1 MAGKS
6 KKDLLTKTLSDAL
19 SFIYHYKL
27 EVFCLVMIWAALFLS
42 LSYANSKTVT
52 TQSRALGLPGCNSA
66 QTPACNQSGS
76 CRNTCWGIAWSTCDS
91 TGRWGCDAN
100 CNIDQSLTNPWCEG
114 TTQKTCH
121 GGTITQVIDSPACGG
136 GAGGPCSGRTGS
148 ICEGVGGNDGSVSVL
163 NCTGSTQIYTCQKN
177 HTRFTNPTACNSAQ
191 RTDNWSS
198 YDGMQI
204 VAGARGTCSVDSGG
218 DCDIGQADITNN
230 STLPGVCWD
239 VVKTCTNC
247 TLPTPTNTP
256 RLTPTST
263 PTPTPIPCDDPCDGF
278 SDRRCAAG
286 LTCQPYGVAFL
297 CKSPNCPI
305 EHQTNCRCLN
315 ITPTP
320 TTILARCVRL
330 APDKPLNT
338 LKIGDEVVFAV
349 GYTDLGLVEDIAFRV
364 FKDGQVLE
372 TRFQLTN
379 PTGFLRFHF
388 ANPGRYSFAA
398 YVKSMGVWR

>member
-76 CRNTCWGIAWSTCDS
+76 CRNTCWGVSWSTCDS

-204 VAGARGTCSVDSGG
+204 AAGARGTCSVDSGG

-230 STLPGVCWD
+230 STLQGVCWD
-239 VVKTCTNC
+239 VAKTCTNC
-247 TLPTPTNTP
+247 SPLTPTATP
-256 RLTPTST
+256 RLALTPTAT
-263 PTPTPIPCDDPCDGF
+263 PTVRIP
-278 SDRRCAAG
+278 S
-286 LTCQPYGVAFL
+286 
-297 CKSPNCPI
+297 
-305 EHQTNCRCLN
+305 
-315 ITPTP
+315 PTP
-320 TTILARCVRL
+320 TTILARCMRL
-330 APDKPLNT
+330 VPDRPLNT
-338 LKIGDEVVFAV
+338 VKIGDEVVFAV
-349 GYTDLGLVEDIAFRV
+349 GYTDLGLIEDLAFRV
-364 FKDGQVLE
+364 FKNGQILE
-372 TRFQLTN
+372 TRFQSTN
-379 PTGFLRFHF
+379 PTGFSRFRF
-388 ANPGRYSFAA
+388 TGYGRYAFAA
-398 YVKSMGVWR
+398 YVKSAGVWR